1 MSTRGGKR
9 PGAGRPKGSR
19 NKKTLDQENMILRA
33 QGVASLA
40 IDVLTEIA
48 EHGESEAARITA
60 AVNLLDR
67 AYGKPVR
74 MEIVAEKPV
83 DGLDLL
89 IQNINR
95 TGVGRYPIVSDVK
108 MVDDDVDVP
117 TPVASRRKIPGT
129 S

>member
-48 EHGESEAARITA
+48 EHGESEPARIA
-60 AVNLLDR
+60 AATHLLDR

-74 MEIVAEKPV
+74 MEVIAEEPV
-83 DGLDLL
+83 DRLGQF
-89 IQNINR
+89 IQEINR
-95 TGVGRYPIVSDVK
+95 TGVGRYPIVADVTK
-108 MVDDDVDVP
+108 VDDDLWDSP
-117 TPVASRRKIPGT
+117 AASLKKTPET